1 MSRGFG
7 LAKTSC
13 QMLCKGLRL
22 QITPRTTYSKP
33 GLLYLRRAA
42 LSSVRLRVTTRAMIA
57 SMYSLPC
64 RKRRAN
70 CAPELDDLLA
80 STRPSK
86 RPCSARSAATTGA
99 DVTCHG
105 ETSEHA
111 GTGAQETSGWTGKL
125 GALAEHLAERRF
137 AVTKCT
143 LAGCS
148 AKVPR
153 KDGGVLEAECVW
165 RGGECE
171 RCGVAF
177 TPGEPRVS
185 AYSSILDNVLSGI

>member
-1 MSRGFG
+1 MS
-7 LAKTSC
+7 C
-13 QMLCKGLRL
+13 EVLCKGLRL

-33 GLLYLRRAA
+33 GFLYLRRAA
-42 LSSVRLRVTTRAMIA
+42 LSAVRLCVTTRAMIA

-80 STRPSK
+80 STRPAK
-86 RPCSARSAATTGA
+86 RPCSAATTGA
-99 DVTCHG
+99 DVTCDG
-105 ETSEHA
+105 EASEHV
-111 GTGAQETSGWTGKL
+111 GTGAQETCGWTGKL
-125 GALAEHLAERRF
+125 GALAEHLAECRF
-137 AVTKCT
+137 AVAKCT

-153 KDGGVLEAECVW
+153 KGVGVHEAECVW

-177 TPGEPRVS
+177 TPGVPRVS
-185 AYSSILDNVLSGI
+185 AYSKYL